1 LQTKSFEYA
10 EGRLVRCPPCRGGD
24 VPAGE
29 EGVATEGGGVLT
41 GGLLGSTCGVSRP
54 PLAVISS
61 PSLLPS
67 DRVPK
72 GDGSGVFTG
81 ALLGSTGG
89 ASCLLWVVSFSLSPN
104 ETPSAGGGFA
114 FPSPYLD
121 SEVLVAG
128 LALEV
133 EGLALEAVGALPLM
147 EAAFL
152 VLAKFLSAAR
162 PLHILVHVAAAR
174 TLLSVSWALTT
185 GGGRPLQ
192 SRLG

>member
-1 LQTKSFEYA
+1 
-10 EGRLVRCPPCRGGD
+10 
-24 VPAGE
+24 
-29 EGVATEGGGVLT
+29 
-41 GGLLGSTCGVSRP
+41 
-54 PLAVISS
+54 
-61 PSLLPS
+61 LPS

-174 TLLSVSWALTT
+174 TLLYVSWALTT